1 MDFKDKLQK
10 TLNQGLSASK
20 DLFGK
25 AKDKAKDLSDIGVLK
40 FEINQLSK
48 QEEQVFE
55 RLGKDVFTMLV
66 EEEHSTVS
74 KKTPAIIKHLD
85 DIADIKKRIEGK
97 EKLLKKYEKN
107 NTKP

>member
-40 FEINQLSK
+40 FEIGQLKK
-48 QEEQVFE
+48 QEERVLE
-55 RLGKDVFTMLV
+55 KMGKDVYTMLV
-66 EEEHSTVS
+66 VEEHSTVS
-74 KKTPAIIKHLD
+74 KKTPAMKKHIEDID
-85 DIADIKKRIEGK
+85 DIRKRIEGK
-97 EKLLKKYEKN
+97 EELLKKYEKN
-107 NTKP
+107 NPNS